1 MRKGYTKLKKED
13 FAEFPVWELQGSLT
27 TAEPYKGKIPFKADP
42 TRAFFVR
49 TAFTLADRTKMTG
62 WTMICVPPYDLHSLT
77 PTILMDA
84 GEQRLS
90 QTLSNTAAM

>member
-1 MRKGYTKLKKED
+1 MRKVYTKLKKED

-62 WTMICVPPYDLHSLT
+62 WTMICVPP
-77 PTILMDA
+77 
-84 GEQRLS
+84 
-90 QTLSNTAAM
+90 